1 MDKTR
6 VSFRHRLI
14 ERRDYDETP
23 EPQGCSSHR
32 SVGRGE
38 AVLVPLPDLLDQ
50 PMGAEPLEE
59 PGG

>member
-1 MDKTR
+1 M
-6 VSFRHRLI
+6 SFRHRLI

-38 AVLVPLPDLLDQ
+38 VVLVPLPDLLDQ